1 MITNIL
7 QIQEKLRNLSD
18 GDLRNVAMGK
28 SPLGPGAA
36 LMAVSAIKL
45 RNDQRREYEARLAAE
60 RPQTTVAE
68 DILKGGGAP
77 SPGPTPSLS
86 PSGAGGLGALP
97 PLGSGPPLGGA
108 TPRQI
113 SRPAVPQQ
121 MAQVM
126 PQPMPQPRP
135 AAMPAQM
142 PAQMPPRMPMP
153 RRMDEGGPV
162 HAQGGKYLNNL
173 RTLTPYSPQSR
184 RQIELGE
191 IMGHGVD
198 GVMMGRPEVPLSPE
212 AHREARLALGLT
224 LSPLAVLGGVVP
236 ASTSMATPVGV
247 AGTGAALAT
256 TAASPAIDWS
266 KMLIDRYNRP
276 PPPNIPAAPAMPNP
290 LVRKYDQQLW
300 PPFEAGEF
308 EGVVVPPAV
317 QRAIDL
323 QAQTRRKGSAV
334 NEVVSGTDANAS
346 DADLLNAAVATAGQT
361 QKGSTLTPGYLSKGQ
376 DVVLEEAADADLK
389 LDTSALTDTDTPLT
403 LLEQFKRVSEEQGI
417 GADRKKLIPDR
428 AGVLLRA
435 AAGALG
441 HPTWQESVQKAIEGG
456 LSGVEALEK
465 SKGQERDRLLKL
477 LTAGEAADV
486 ARKVAA
492 TGERKVEGQLDYW
505 GVMGQDLKNK
515 HTQAQATHKLEQ
527 RKAGILESYYN
538 SQAKK
543 KKSLTEAF
551 LTVKDE
557 LFKGEKKDTYFDKNG
572 ALHPWAI
579 QQTLQTIASAQ
590 PSRYGTGAPL
600 PAAQMTNMLKAVPGI
615 VQKNARAIAGGT
627 GGPWTVVIKDGKLD
641 KGPKAKSTKD
651 AADSISLIAAEAE
664 KILIDEIL
672 SYGKRKDDRSRL
684 GSGVPKKTIVV
695 DQNDPRLKAPQ

>member
-142 PAQMPPRMPMP
+142 PPRMPMP
-153 RRMDEGGPV
+153 MPRRAQEGGIV
-162 HAQGGKYLNNL
+162 YAQDGWPSRNYVQPLPSVLRQFQGLPGGGATIPGGFAGAPIDVQL
-173 RTLTPYSPQSR
+173 Q
-184 RQIELGE
+184 
-191 IMGHGVD
+191 
-198 GVMMGRPEVPLSPE
+198 LSEAARNAE
-212 AHREARLALGLT
+212 AHRRRLLMDPFDTDNPYTPIGYQADAPGFYD
-224 LSPLAVLGGVVP
+224 VVP
-236 ASTSMATPVGV
+236 SGPV
-247 AGTGAALAT
+247 AEAIALH
-256 TAASPAIDWS
+256 
-266 KMLIDRYNRP
+266 K
-276 PPPNIPAAPAMPNP
+276 
-290 LVRKYDQQLW
+290 K
-300 PPFEAGEF
+300 
-308 EGVVVPPAV
+308 
-317 QRAIDL
+317 
-323 QAQTRRKGSAV
+323 TRGNGSAV
-334 NEVVSGTDANAS
+334 NEVVDGTDAALQNAVLKSGTDAREAA
-346 DADLLNAAVATAGQT
+346 DADLLNAAAATAGQT
-361 QKGSTLTPGYLSKGQ
+361 QTGPTLTQGYLSQGR
-376 DVVLEEAADADLK
+376 DVGSDKAAVAELE
-389 LDTSALTDTDTPLT
+389 LDTSGLTDTDTPLT
-403 LLEQFKRVSEEQGI
+403 LLEQFKRLSEEQGI
-417 GADRKKLIPDR
+417 GADREKLIPDR